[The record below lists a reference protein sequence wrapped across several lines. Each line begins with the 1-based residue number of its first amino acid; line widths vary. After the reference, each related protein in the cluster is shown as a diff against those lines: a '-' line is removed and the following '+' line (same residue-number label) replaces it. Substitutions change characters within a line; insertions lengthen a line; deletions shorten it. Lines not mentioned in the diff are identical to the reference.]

1 MVEVDARRRGI
12 SVEFEKTPALAHV
25 HADRTRLKQALIN
38 LLSNAI
44 KYNTVGGSVKV
55 MFNADN
61 PKRLRICIEDTGDG
75 LTPEKIGQLFQPFN
89 RLGQE
94 SRSEPGTG
102 IGLVMTKQLVE
113 LMGGSMGVNSTVGQ
127 GSVFWI
133 EMNRMGEHDA
143 DTDTDA
149 NASADA
155 PRRVSP
161 DARADAAARAGLGAA
176 KGAAS
181 NGLSRRNLAG
191 LYTLLYVEDNAT
203 NLLLIEELMTRRP
216 DVRLVTARDGM
227 SGLAQARSNLPDV
240 ILLDTNLPGISGI
253 DVLRILVNDPLTA
266 HIPVVVLSAN
276 AMPADIQTGL
286 DAGCCAYLTKPI
298 RVKELMETLDR
309 ALRLERDNA
318 EPQPQFSDLSQ
329 LSQLGSL
336 T

>member
-1 MVEVDARRRGI
+1 M
-12 SVEFEKTPALAHV
+12 
-25 HADRTRLKQALIN
+25 
-38 LLSNAI
+38 
-44 KYNTVGGSVKV
+44 
-55 MFNADN
+55 
-61 PKRLRICIEDTGDG
+61 
-75 LTPEKIGQLFQPFN
+75 
-89 RLGQE
+89 
-94 SRSEPGTG
+94 
-102 IGLVMTKQLVE
+102 
-113 LMGGSMGVNSTVGQ
+113 
-127 GSVFWI
+127 
-133 EMNRMGEHDA
+133 
-143 DTDTDA
+143 
-149 NASADA
+149 
-155 PRRVSP
+155 
-161 DARADAAARAGLGAA
+161 
-176 KGAAS
+176 
-181 NGLSRRNLAG
+181 AG

-276 AMPADIQTGL
+276 AMPADIQAGL